1 MKKYLAAI
9 MTGLLLLGSSP
20 SLFAGSPRTV
30 EEKRMQADYQKRK
43 GETKAYREK
52 YKKDQDA
59 LMKSKKEGKKSKFLF
74 WEK

>member
-20 SLFAGSPRTV
+20 ALFAGSSRSV

-43 GETKAYREK
+43 AETKAYREK

-59 LMKSKKEGKKSKFLF
+59 LMKGKKEGKKSKFLF